1 MHQMDEPDALSW
13 LRGFPALETCQVSL
27 REDGTISRRQVPD
40 PDDHSN
46 DNNNNADA
54 DADVHQAPPHKG
66 DASLET
72 HRSPSAALLAK
83 LQQEQDVMKGTF
95 VAFRRWAMDA
105 TKTLRTLEARAESAE
120 RRARVNQAEVLRLQE
135 LLAQK
140 ERQAMTRKRKMEWKD
155 GKAKKGAGDDGAD
168 HPEDE
173 ASSGDSDDIED
184 VAVPD
189 RKQSE
194 CRDAKP

>member
-1 MHQMDEPDALSW
+1 M
-13 LRGFPALETCQVSL
+13 
-27 REDGTISRRQVPD
+27 
-40 PDDHSN
+40 
-46 DNNNNADA
+46 
-54 DADVHQAPPHKG
+54 
-66 DASLET
+66 
-72 HRSPSAALLAK
+72 
-83 LQQEQDVMKGTF
+83 
-95 VAFRRWAMDA
+95 AFRRWAMDA

-155 GKAKKGAGDDGAD
+155 GKPKKGAGDDGAD